1 MVCVL
6 LSVMAQDLVLCL
18 GTSLVITPA
27 CDIPLLVLKK
37 RKRKPS
43 GGKLCILNLQAT
55 QHDRRASLVI
65 HAKCDEV
72 MASVMS
78 QLSMPLPDYVRTDA
92 LLV

>member
-1 MVCVL
+1 M

-43 GGKLCILNLQAT
+43 GGKLCILGDPKQSDRKAEGVTAIEKLAREITQRPDLPMWAVAT
-55 QHDRRASLVI
+55 LNGCHRSAML
-65 HAKCDEV
+65 
-72 MASVMS
+72 
-78 QLSMPLPDYVRTDA
+78 LS
-92 LLV
+92 